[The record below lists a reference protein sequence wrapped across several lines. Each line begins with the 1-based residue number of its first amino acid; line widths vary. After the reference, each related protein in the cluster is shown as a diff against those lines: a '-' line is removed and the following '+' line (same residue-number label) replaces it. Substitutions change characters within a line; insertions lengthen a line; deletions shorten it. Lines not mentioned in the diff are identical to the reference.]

1 MTILHGFLTSI
12 EKFTA
17 GIISGICAFF
27 APLEVT
33 LLAIGFFIAIDA
45 VLAYRVA
52 RSIGQTKF
60 QSKKLWRTIN
70 KFGEAMLLVI
80 GAHIIDTTIITSIN
94 LHLVEI
100 VSGIIC
106 GTEFISWLES
116 LTALRPNSLLLR
128 VIRKLFGNIIMNKS
142 EKYLGKQ
149 MELDE
154 LIKDT
159 DAQIKVLKRKSRKLK
174 QNKENVNL
182 NALEE

>member
-1 MTILHGFLTSI
+1 
-12 EKFTA
+12 
-17 GIISGICAFF
+17 
-27 APLEVT
+27 
-33 LLAIGFFIAIDA
+33 
-45 VLAYRVA
+45 
-52 RSIGQTKF
+52 
-60 QSKKLWRTIN
+60 
-70 KFGEAMLLVI
+70 MLLVI

-128 VIRKLFGNIIMNKS
+128 VIRKLFGNVIMNKS

-159 DAQIKVLKRKSRKLK
+159 DA
-174 QNKENVNL
+174 
-182 NALEE
+182 